1 MKNLAPYLPFKLKGD
16 YNIYTNKNKTDLLCF
31 ETETL
36 TGLNF
41 KDKKIFLTSGLVTE
55 TDDFLPYLRPLSDLT
70 QEIEINGERFVPLE
84 KLTEIFGG
92 RPISFDGNCFY
103 TKIQESVVRKK
114 EDAVPLH
121 FSQLDAFNKL
131 FEWHFD
137 IFGLIEKGL
146 AIDINTL

>member
-1 MKNLAPYLPFKLKGD
+1 MEHLAPYLSDYLPFKLKGN
-16 YNIYTNKNKTDLLCF
+16 YNIYTNKNKTDLF
-31 ETETL
+31 YFQTETL

-41 KDKKIFLTSGLVTE
+41 KDKKIFLTSGCVTE
-55 TDDFLPYLRPLSDLT
+55 KEDFVPYLRPLSYLT
-70 QEIEINGERFVPLE
+70 KEIEVNGERFYPLE

-103 TKIQESVVRKK
+103 TKIQKSVVRKK
-114 EDAVPLH
+114 EDLVPLH

-137 IFGLIEKGL
+137 VYGLIE
-146 AIDINTL
+146 